1 MASGVFH
8 RVQAD
13 PIDATIGFTAG
24 YKGPIAAVP
33 RCETTIFAQPAIP
46 LNISRVE
53 TLRGARSAMV
63 AFGLEAA
70 VALCVFGAWQ
80 VWHLLR

>member
-1 MASGVFH
+1 MASGIFH
-8 RVQAD
+8 GVQAE

-24 YKGPIAAVP
+24 YKGPLAALP
-33 RCETTIFAQPAIP
+33 RCETTIFSRPAIP
-46 LNISRVE
+46 LNISRIE

-63 AFGLEAA
+63 AVGVEAA
-70 VALCVFGAWQ
+70 VALCVLGVWQ